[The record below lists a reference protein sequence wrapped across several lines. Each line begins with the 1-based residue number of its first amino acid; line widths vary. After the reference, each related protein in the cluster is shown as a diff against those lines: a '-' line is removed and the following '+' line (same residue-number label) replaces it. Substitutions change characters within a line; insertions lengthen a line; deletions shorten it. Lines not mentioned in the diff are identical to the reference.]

1 MNTLIYQKY
10 LEEYIKESIAN
21 SDGSNAD
28 IATQLWA
35 KKISGI
41 FVRHK
46 EEKNRA
52 LDDARKAFDEHRHWP
67 LEIVLSHVGVD
78 PKKIIKK

>member
-1 MNTLIYQKY
+1 MNIILYQQY
-10 LEEYIKESIAN
+10 LKQYIMDAIGN

-35 KKISGI
+35 KKVSGI

-46 EEKNRA
+46 EEKTRA

-67 LEIVLSHVGVD
+67 LEIVLSHLGLEA
-78 PKKIIKK
+78 KYMIKK